1 MKSPITQKIPWRI
14 QAGVYGAA
22 AFSNTIPNLGWP
34 VIPVWLWTLGV
45 PDWLIGISIGCRH
58 IGPMLFA
65 IHGGALI
72 DRLGARRVMIFLAL
86 VGAIVPLLYPI
97 QPFIWLIIIFQ
108 IVSGL
113 ADALNWVGAQTYVSR
128 VMKGDPKYTGRM
140 SFCTRL
146 GLLTGPACSGFAM
159 DYFGPWGGFGCIS
172 IWSMGILFSV
182 LFLPPDL
189 DQGTDYKKLENGK
202 LFSASQILPRFSDY
216 LATFKLLIMPAILF
230 VMAMAFLR
238 LIGGG
243 VQASFFSVHLKD
255 IGISATTIGVL
266 ISINGAFGLIGSLAT
281 APILRFIKPHTTLLI
296 MVIVSIACIAI
307 TPILGNS
314 LDFLLL
320 FSGGRGF
327 ALAASLVILISMIA
341 QYTSPEMQ
349 GKAMGLRVTVNQMA
363 WFVAPIIM
371 GFSAESFGRENS
383 FYIMGLTTIAF
394 IVFLGV
400 WAKWRCAFDT
410 GLKRKP
416 KSSDNL

>member
-1 MKSPITQKIPWRI
+1 
-14 QAGVYGAA
+14 
-22 AFSNTIPNLGWP
+22 
-34 VIPVWLWTLGV
+34 
-45 PDWLIGISIGCRH
+45 
-58 IGPMLFA
+58 
-65 IHGGALI
+65 
-72 DRLGARRVMIFLAL
+72 
-86 VGAIVPLLYPI
+86 LYPI
-97 QPFIWLIIIFQ
+97 KSFIWLILIFQ

-189 DQGTDYKKLENGK
+189 DQGTDSNKMENEK
-202 LFSASQILPRFSDY
+202 SFFASQVLPRFSDY

-230 VMAMAFLR
+230 VMAMSFLR
-238 LIGGG
+238 HIGGG

-255 IGISATTIGVL
+255 IGISATTIGLL
-266 ISINGAFGLIGSLAT
+266 ISVNGAFGLIGSLAT
-281 APILRFIKPHTTLLI
+281 EPILRFMKAHTTLLI
-296 MVIVSIACIAI
+296 TVIVSIACIAI

-383 FYIMGLTTIAF
+383 FYIMGLSTIGIIIF
-394 IVFLGV
+394 IGV
-400 WAKWRCAFDT
+400 WAKWRCVFDT
-410 GLKRKP
+410 GLK
-416 KSSDNL
+416 

>member
-1 MKSPITQKIPWRI
+1 MISPIIQKIPWRI

-22 AFSNTIPNLGWP
+22 TFSNTIPNLGWP
-34 VIPVWLWTLGV
+34 VVPVWLWTLGV
-45 PDWLIGISIGCRH
+45 PDWLIGISIGSRH

-97 QPFIWLIIIFQ
+97 KPFIWLLIIFQ
-108 IVSGL
+108 ILSGL

-159 DYFGPWGGFGCIS
+159 DYFGPWGGFGLIS
-172 IWSMGILFSV
+172 IWSTGILFSV
-182 LFLPPDL
+182 LFLPSNL
-189 DQGTDYKKLENGK
+189 DRGTAYNNLENRK
-202 LFSASQILPRFSDY
+202 SFSASQFLPRFSDY
-216 LATFKLLIMPAILF
+216 LATLKLLIMPAILF
-230 VMAMAFLR
+230 VMAISFLR
-238 LIGGG
+238 HIGGG

-255 IGISATTIGVL
+255 IGISATTIGIL
-266 ISINGAFGLIGSLAT
+266 ISVNGAFGLIGSLVT
-281 APILRFIKPHTTLLI
+281 EPILRFMRAHTTLLI
-296 MVIVSIACIAI
+296 MVIMSIACITI

-314 LDFLLL
+314 LDLLIL
-320 FSGGRGF
+320 FSGARGF
-327 ALAASLVILISMIA
+327 ALAVSLVILISLIA
-341 QYTSPEMQ
+341 QYTPPDMQ

-383 FYIMGLTTIAF
+383 FYIMGLFTIGL
-394 IVFLGV
+394 IIFLGV
-400 WAKWRCAFDT
+400 WAKWRGAFNA
-410 GLKRKP
+410 GLKQKP
-416 KSSDNL
+416 KNSNFL